1 MVGDTSWDRL
11 HCFNCGRCGDDS
23 HNENDGSWQMKGAAK
38 CRMNHSGG
46 LNSQIWHEIDKS
58 NPMTQCS
65 SNECRYD
72 TTSCG

>member
-1 MVGDTSWDRL
+1 
-11 HCFNCGRCGDDS
+11 
-23 HNENDGSWQMKGAAK
+23 MKGAAK
-38 CRMNHSGG
+38 YRMNQSGG

-65 SNECRYD
+65 SNECPYD